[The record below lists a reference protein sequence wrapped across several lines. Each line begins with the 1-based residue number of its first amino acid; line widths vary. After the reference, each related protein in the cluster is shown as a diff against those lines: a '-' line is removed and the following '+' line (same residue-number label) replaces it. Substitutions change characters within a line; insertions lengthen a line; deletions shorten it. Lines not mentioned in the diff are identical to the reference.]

1 MIGKTISHYKV
12 LTKLGE
18 GGMGVVYR
26 AEDTKLRRHV
36 ALKFLP
42 AEYTYDREAKQR
54 FLHEARAASAL
65 DHPNIC
71 TVHEIDET
79 DDGQIFIVMACYEG
93 KSLRDLIGKGPL
105 KVEQA
110 LDIAGRIAEG
120 LVEAHAKHIV
130 HRDIKPA
137 NILVAKDGG
146 IKIVDFGL
154 AKLAGQARLTRTG
167 TTLGTVAYMS
177 PEQARGEE
185 VDGRT
190 DIWSLGVILY
200 EMLTGEL
207 PFKGDYEQA
216 ILYSVL
222 NENPT
227 AMARKRPSIP
237 ADLERIV
244 STALE
249 KDKDKRYNQTHDFLM
264 DLRTVRKKI
273 KPEHLEQD
281 FSVKDATPSIAV
293 LPFLNMSPDPEN
305 AYFGDGLAE
314 ELINA
319 LTCLEGVR
327 VAARTS
333 AFSFRGKDVDIR
345 EIGKKLDVTTVLEG
359 SVRKA
364 SNRLRVTAQLI
375 NIADGYHIWSGR
387 YDREMNDIFELQ
399 DEITLAIVEQ
409 LKVKLMPRKK
419 DAPVIKR
426 FTENLEAYSQLL
438 QGRYHWHSLTPEGW
452 MKSRECFEKAVE
464 LDPNYA
470 LAHAWL
476 AIWLQSQSFWGD
488 VSPVDYYQRGLQSLK
503 KALQIDDAVA
513 EAHNAL
519 AVNYFSFDWNAAAA
533 EREFKRSFEL
543 DPHSALARTNYAI
556 FLIIQERFDEA
567 LVQAELAQKLDP
579 LSPMVNT
586 WVGMVP
592 LYAGRTEDAVRQL
605 KKAMELDPVFWQPY
619 VHITGAYLALSM
631 WEEAVA
637 SAEKA
642 VELSSGASNSRMML
656 TCAYH
661 QGGRMRDSEEQ
672 LAILKQKARDAYVAP
687 MLFAWI
693 YQMRGDAEEA
703 FRWLKKAVDGRDAWA
718 CWYKVGIPGA
728 VGGFTDPRVSELMKS
743 VGLA

>member
-1 MIGKTISHYKV
+1 MK
-12 LTKLGE
+12 KLGE
-18 GGMGVVYR
+18 GGMGVVYK
-26 AEDTKLRRHV
+26 AEDTKLKRPV

-42 AEYTYDREAKQR
+42 AEYTSDPEAKQR
-54 FLHEARAASAL
+54 FLQEARAASAL
-65 DHPNIC
+65 DHPHIC
-71 TVHEIDET
+71 TIHAIDET
-79 DDGQIFIVMACYEG
+79 EDGKIFIVMACYEG
-93 KSLRDLIGKGPL
+93 KSLRELIGKGSL
-105 KVEQA
+105 QVEQA
-110 LDIAGRIAEG
+110 LDIADQIAEG
-120 LVEAHAKHIV
+120 LTEAHKKHIV

-137 NILVAKDGG
+137 NILIAKDGG

-154 AKLAGQARLTRTG
+154 AKLAGLTRLTRTG

-216 ILYSVL
+216 VLYSVL
-222 NENPT
+222 NENPASMT
-227 AMARKRPSIP
+227 QIKESIP

-249 KDKDKRYNQTHDFLM
+249 KDKDKRYKQANDLLT
-264 DLRTVRKKI
+264 DLRTARKKV
-273 KPEHLEQD
+273 KPEYLQQE
-281 FSVKDATPSIAV
+281 FPVKDANVSIAV
-293 LPFLNMSPDPEN
+293 LPFINMSPDPEN

-319 LTCLEGVR
+319 LTRLEGVR

-364 SNRLRVTAQLI
+364 GNRLRVTAQLI
-375 NIADGYHIWSGR
+375 NIADGYHIWSER

-426 FTENLEAYSQLL
+426 FTENLEAYSLLL
-438 QGRYHWHSLTPEGW
+438 QGRYHWHSLTAEGW
-452 MKSRECFEKAVE
+452 LKSRECFKKAVE
-464 LDPNYA
+464 LDPDYA
-470 LAHAWL
+470 LAHTWMAV
-476 AIWLQSQSFWGD
+476 WLQSQTYWGD
-488 VSPVDYYQRGLQSLK
+488 VSPADSYQMGRESVE
-503 KALQIDDAVA
+503 KALRLDDSLGM
-513 EAHNAL
+513 AHGVL
-519 AVNYFSFDWNAAAA
+519 AVIYWSFDWNWAAA
-533 EREFKRSFEL
+533 EREFKRSLEL
-543 DPHSALARTNYAI
+543 EPDSALGRANYAL
-556 FLIIQERFDEA
+556 FLMVLGRDGEA
-567 LVQAELAQKLDP
+567 LEQADIARKLDP
-579 LSPMVNT
+579 LSTVVNT

-592 LYAGRTEDAVRQL
+592 LYADRTDEAILHMRKVIE
-605 KKAMELDPVFWQPY
+605 MDPLYWQPY
-619 VHITGAYLALSM
+619 AHITGAYLDKSM
-631 WEEAVA
+631 GEEAVA

-642 VELSSGASNSRMML
+642 FELSGGSSVSRML
-656 TCAYH
+656 LALAYN
-661 QGGRMRDSEEQ
+661 QAGRKRDSEEQ
-672 LAILKQKARDAYVAP
+672 LDLLKQKARDVYVSP

-693 YQMRGDAEEA
+693 YTARGDVEEA
-703 FRWLKKAVDGRDAWA
+703 KRWLRKAVDGRDVWTS
-718 CWYKVGIPGA
+718 WYKIGALGKVHITDPASLEILKA
-728 VGGFTDPRVSELMKS
+728 VGL
-743 VGLA
+743 